1 VINLRYH
8 IVSITAVFLA
18 LGIGITLGST
28 FIGRETLNRIDQN
41 VKAARAE
48 RDRVRAENADL
59 RRQLNALQSRGE
71 NLTAEGVKRLFA
83 RNLEDIPTLVIAA
96 PGVDG
101 DSLHALTEALSDSA
115 STFLGTLTVDDKVQ
129 LKGGAADDLAQA
141 LGATTREPGQLRRLA
156 TARLAREMEQA
167 ARPGTDGPEPPQT
180 SLPETD
186 VTVIGSLLDADF
198 LKYEASDTDVQP
210 GALLTGQGY
219 RYVIVTGS
227 GSDVPDSTFLLPLVR
242 ALTDDHPAP
251 VVVASAAT
259 GDDPEQDRPVAL
271 APYVDDDTIHDRIS
285 SVDDLEDFSGVAA
298 VMLSLSDLGIDQR
311 GHYGYGNG
319 RTLLPTD
326 SS

>member
-28 FIGRETLNRIDQN
+28 FIGRETLDRIDQN

-59 RRQLNALQSRGE
+59 RKNLDALQKHGQS
-71 NLTAEGVKRLFA
+71 LDAQGVKRLFA
-83 RNLEDIPTLVIAA
+83 DDLKDVPTLVIAA

-101 DSLHALTEALSDSA
+101 DSLDKLTEALSDSA
-115 STFLGTLTVDDKVQ
+115 STFLGTVTVDDKVELQ
-129 LKGGAADDLAQA
+129 GGAAEDMATA
-141 LGATTREPGQLRRLA
+141 LGATTRDPAQLRHLA
-156 TARLAREMEQA
+156 TAQLARQLNQA
-167 ARPGTDGPEPPQT
+167 SKPGTSGPEPPQT
-180 SLPETD
+180 SLPPTENS
-186 VTVIGSLLDADF
+186 VLGSLVDAGF
-198 LKYEASDTDVQP
+198 LKYEPSDAKVDP
-210 GALLTGQGY
+210 GALLSGRGY
-219 RYVIVTGS
+219 RYVLVTGANT
-227 GSDVPDSTFLLPLVR
+227 DVPDSAFLLPLVR
-242 ALTDDHPAP
+242 ALTDEHAAD

-259 GDDPEQDRPVAL
+259 GDDAENERATTL
-271 APYVDDDTIHDRIS
+271 RPYVEDSDVRDRIS

-298 VMLSLSDLGIDQR
+298 VMLSLADLGIDQR
-311 GHYGYGNG
+311 GHYGYGDG